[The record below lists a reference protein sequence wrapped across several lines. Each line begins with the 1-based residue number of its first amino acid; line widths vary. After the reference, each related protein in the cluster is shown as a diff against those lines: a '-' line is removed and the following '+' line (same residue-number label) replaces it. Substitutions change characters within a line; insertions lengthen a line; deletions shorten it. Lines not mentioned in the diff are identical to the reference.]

1 MGHTSNF
8 QKYMGLAIL
17 AWGGTFI
24 YQVPMLRYVLYEP
37 LRDCLGLTNAQFGDL
52 QAWYGYL
59 ATATYLPGGWLA
71 DRVSPRKLLTFSFL
85 STSLLGFYFST
96 FPGYGALV
104 IIHALWGIT
113 TTLTF
118 WAAMMRACKDMASSD
133 EQGRF
138 FGLLEGGRGLSNL
151 IGTTVALWLFNMI
164 SNQTLGVQAAIWV
177 KAGGCLLAAA
187 LTWVYFKDP
196 VELRPG
202 PSLLKDIL
210 ATIKSPLVWALS
222 LIIFCCYTAFTVG
235 SYMNPY
241 LTNVS
246 GLGAATAGVLT
257 TLWLY
262 AGQFAAAPISGFL
275 SDRIGRPKVLAIGF
289 SVLIGLYAA
298 AVAIPGQEA
307 MATYTVITF
316 ICFYLAIYAIRG
328 IYFAV
333 MDDMRIPAAL
343 AGGAVGLASLV
354 GFTPDFITF
363 KIAGPLLD
371 KYPGAQGYKYIF
383 TGGAVVAAVGL
394 AVSLAVLCFIKKLP
408 PAESAGAEK

>member
-1 MGHTSNF
+1 MTGSKTNV
-8 QKYMGLAIL
+8 QKYMGLVIL

-37 LRDCLGLTNAQFGDL
+37 LRDCLALTNAQFGDL

-71 DRVSPRKLLTFSFL
+71 DRISPRKLLSFSFF
-85 STSLLGFYFST
+85 STAVLGFYFST
-96 FPGYGALV
+96 FPSYNTLIV
-104 IIHALWGIT
+104 IHALWGVT

-118 WAAMMRACKDMASSD
+118 WAAMLRACKDMASSD

-138 FGLLEGGRGLSNL
+138 FGLLEGGRGLTNL
-151 IGTTVALWLFNMI
+151 IGTTIALWLFNLI

-177 KAGGCLLAAA
+177 KAGGCMLAAV

-196 VELRPG
+196 VELKPG

-210 ATIKSPLVWALS
+210 ATVKSPLVWALS

-241 LTNVS
+241 LININ
-246 GLGAATAGVLT
+246 GIDATVAGFLT

-262 AGQFAAAPISGFL
+262 AGQFAAAPVSGFL
-275 SDRIGRPKVLAIGF
+275 SDKMGRPKVLAICF
-289 SVLIGLYAA
+289 TLLAGLYLAA
-298 AVAIPGQEA
+298 IIIPGNEA
-307 MATYTVITF
+307 MATYTIITF

-333 MDDMRIPAAL
+333 IDDMRIAPAI
-343 AGGAVGLASLV
+343 AGGAVGLASLI

-371 KYPGAQGYKYIF
+371 QYPGAQGYKYIF
-383 TGGAVVAAVGL
+383 TGGAIVAAVGL
-394 AVSLAVLCFIKKLP
+394 VVCLIVVWYIKRLP
-408 PAESAGAEK
+408 AMEKDKP